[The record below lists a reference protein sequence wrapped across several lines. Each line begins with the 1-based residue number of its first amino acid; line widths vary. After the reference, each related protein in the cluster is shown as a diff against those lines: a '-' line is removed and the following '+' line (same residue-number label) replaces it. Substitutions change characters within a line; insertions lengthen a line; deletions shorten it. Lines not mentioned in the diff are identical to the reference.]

1 VVVVVVVVMTT
12 TMTNLSFGGS
22 WYFLKLLISFHQLP
36 CFFLVYSP
44 EGMIPEPSVTS
55 NKAAGIHSTHIS
67 WLKSVK
73 TISWKN
79 KRPTVGTCTS
89 FELPFQ
95 TVSPKK
101 IKRNKFFRIDPAE
114 LYIPPTERDIL
125 FDWWLFL
132 DHLSTLEP
140 RLPSFATWLKPK
152 NLGK

>member
-1 VVVVVVVVMTT
+1 VVVVVVMTT

-55 NKAAGIHSTHIS
+55 NKAAGIHSTYPDWNQSRLYLGKIKGQQLAHVH
-67 WLKSVK
+67 LL
-73 TISWKN
+73 
-79 KRPTVGTCTS
+79 S
-89 FELPFQ
+89 FRFKLWAL
-95 TVSPKK
+95 KK
-101 IKRNKFFRIDPAE
+101 IKRNTFFRIDPAE